1 MWLTALST
9 ACHGEERVVQ
19 DHKAAGH
26 IASAVRKRGVGRR
39 EERGR
44 EREKEE
50 REKERERARAR
61 ERGGLGRTKSDMH
74 ALTDIGGG

>member
-50 REKERERARAR
+50 REKEGERDER
-61 ERGGLGRTKSDMH
+61 ERGEMGMCQEQV
-74 ALTDIGGG
+74 